1 MKSYC
6 TINTLFDIKTLFH
19 LYKFFKIL
27 NKEKKVAEVYQLRF
41 ISGNSQVNF
50 SLKCCHNLEVT

>member
-41 ISGNSQVNF
+41 ISANPKSTSVQNVAIT
-50 SLKCCHNLEVT
+50 SK

>member
-6 TINTLFDIKTLFH
+6 TINTLFNIKTLFH

-27 NKEKKVAEVYQLRF
+27 SKEKKVAEVYQLRF
-41 ISGNSQVNF
+41 ISANPQVNF
-50 SLKCCHNLEVT
+50 SPKCCHNL